1 MIGSLGALNAVQ
13 YSEKTVDRSAS
24 LGIGRLGVM
33 DEFRV
38 HHTVTWAANKPSE
51 VNAFNSPLTP
61 ALIVWNARGQQHSK
75 QTLKTLSKPILLP
88 ANFGG

>member
-1 MIGSLGALNAVQ
+1 MIDGRTANDTQ
-13 YSEKTVDRSAS
+13 YAAKTVDRSPS

-51 VNAFNSPLTP
+51 VNAFNAPLTP
-61 ALIVWNARGQQHSK
+61 AMIVWLARGQVQPK
-75 QTLKTLSKPILLP
+75 QTLKTLSRPILLP